1 MTENINLR
9 AVALDI
15 LIETEK
21 DEVKA
26 GEYIRSVLD
35 RYGYLDTRDRAFIKK
50 LTEGTLERR
59 ITLDY
64 VIDRFSRVKTA
75 KMKPVIREVLRMG
88 VFQLMFMTH
97 VPHSAVCNEA
107 VKLVRKR
114 HMNGL
119 SGFVNGILRNI
130 IRNPIDLESISDL
143 SVKYSMPKWIT
154 ERFIQEFG
162 SEKAEDIFRASLESR
177 PVYIRTNTAA
187 IEPEE
192 LEKRLILGG
201 ISVKKIPEHRG
212 AFEVSDFEAIDCMPE
227 FSEGLFSVQ
236 DLSSMTVGEFASGDF
251 SNAQEIN
258 DAADVSDLPQTIH
271 VIDVCAAP
279 GGKSCHVAE
288 LLKTRGTVEA
298 RDISDRKIDRILE
311 NRDRLGLE
319 NLDAV
324 VMDAC
329 VHDEESDNTADILIC
344 DLPCSGLGVMGRKNE
359 LKYRVKPEDI
369 SALAELQRSIL
380 KNSVSYLKKGGRL
393 VFSTCTV
400 THEESTDQKRWI
412 ETELG
417 LIPEAER
424 MYLPSPGGPDGFYAA
439 SFRKM

>member
-1 MTENINLR
+1 MTDNINLR

-35 RYGYLDTRDRAFIKK
+35 RYGYLETRDRAFIKK

-64 VIDRFSRVKTA
+64 VIDRFSRVKTV

-88 VFQLMFMTH
+88 VFQLMFMNH

-119 SGFVNGILRNI
+119 AGFVNGILRNV
-130 IRNPIDLESISDL
+130 IRNPIDTESISDL
-143 SVKYSMPKWIT
+143 SVKYSMPKWIV
-154 ERFIQEFG
+154 ERFTEEFG
-162 SEKAEDIFRASLESR
+162 GEKAEDVFRASLESR
-177 PVYIRTNTAA
+177 PVFIRTNTAA
-187 IEPEE
+187 IAPGE
-192 LEKRLILGG
+192 LEKRLVSVGVQ
-201 ISVKKIPEHRG
+201 VKKITEHAG
-212 AFEVSDFEAIDCMPE
+212 AFEVSGFEAVDRIPE

-236 DLSSMTVGEFASGDF
+236 DLSSMTVGEFAAGDF
-251 SNAQEIN
+251 TNAGERY
-258 DAADVSDLPQTIH
+258 DVGDLPDLSH
-271 VIDVCAAP
+271 EVHAIDVCAAP

-288 LLKTRGTVEA
+288 LLKNRGTVEA
-298 RDISDRKIDRILE
+298 RDISDRKIDKILE
-311 NRDRLGLE
+311 NRDRLGLD

-324 VMDAC
+324 VMDAAIH
-329 VHDEESDNTADILIC
+329 HDESDNSADLLIC

-369 SALAELQRSIL
+369 SSLAELQRSIL
-380 KNSVSYLKKGGRL
+380 KNSVPYLKNGGRL

-400 THEESTDQKRWI
+400 THEESTDQKQWI